1 MKPNAQRAQVPILV
15 VDDEESM
22 RHMLSLILTRAG
34 YSVTSAEDGKHGFDI
49 LMERPDIRLV
59 LCDVRMPQLD
69 GLGLLAKIT
78 GTNLD
83 VNVVMMSAYGT
94 MELAI
99 EAMRAGA
106 VDYISKP
113 FNADEILLVLER
125 VQKGIQLESENQ
137 KLRGAVS
144 SADDNTVGV
153 VGRSKAIRE
162 LVSSL
167 EVLAPSANRLLITGE
182 SGTGKELFARGF
194 HKLSGRSEG
203 PFVAINCAAIPENL
217 LESELFGH
225 EKGAFTGAH
234 KRRNGLF
241 EQAEGGTLFLDEI
254 GDMPLALQAKLLR
267 VLESGEVRRVGG
279 DRSTIVDVRVVA
291 ATAKNLSLAV
301 DSGEF
306 RKDLMYRLDVF
317 QLHIP
322 PLRERLEDLPALVS
336 FLVAKICASHGKPVP
351 TISAAATSILESS
364 AWPGNVRQL
373 ENAMER
379 AVLLCRGGEVEPSD
393 LPSGL
398 SGAGG
403 LTASID
409 DAALSIK
416 VRIPE
421 LERELIAAALL
432 RAGGNKSRAA
442 KLLEISYKALLYK
455 IRDYDLEGV

>member
-1 MKPNAQRAQVPILV
+1 
-15 VDDEESM
+15 
-22 RHMLSLILTRAG
+22 
-34 YSVTSAEDGKHGFDI
+34 
-49 LMERPDIRLV
+49 
-59 LCDVRMPQLD
+59 
-69 GLGLLAKIT
+69 
-78 GTNLD
+78 
-83 VNVVMMSAYGT
+83 
-94 MELAI
+94 
-99 EAMRAGA
+99 
-106 VDYISKP
+106 
-113 FNADEILLVLER
+113 
-125 VQKGIQLESENQ
+125 
-137 KLRGAVS
+137 
-144 SADDNTVGV
+144 
-153 VGRSKAIRE
+153 
-162 LVSSL
+162 
-167 EVLAPSANRLLITGE
+167 
-182 SGTGKELFARGF
+182 
-194 HKLSGRSEG
+194 
-203 PFVAINCAAIPENL
+203 VAINCAAIPENL

-393 LPSGL
+393 LPGGL
-398 SGAGG
+398 SVVGGAS
-403 LTASID
+403 ANID